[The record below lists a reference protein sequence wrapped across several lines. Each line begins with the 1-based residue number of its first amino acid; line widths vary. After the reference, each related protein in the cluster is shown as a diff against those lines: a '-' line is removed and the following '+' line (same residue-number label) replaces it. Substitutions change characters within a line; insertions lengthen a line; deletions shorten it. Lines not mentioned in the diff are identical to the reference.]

1 MKLLAPI
8 AFVLFVQAALC
19 EAKTIMVSGATGR
32 TGSLL
37 YARLKA
43 EHSWSVRAFVRNA
56 TKAKGILGC
65 SQCDESEGVF
75 VGDITKPNTLTKGM
89 KDVDVLVITTASE
102 PTCTGPPFI
111 GTCSYRK
118 GSDPRSIDWLGTR
131 AQVKAFASA
140 GGKLKA
146 KHILYVSTM
155 ETTVPNNFLDKLGNN
170 SFTSFYHLQAEAS
183 VMQSGIPFTIPKA
196 CGLGDG
202 EAGKK
207 KLIVGHDDSSFSLVL
222 NHLIQRDDVARVLV
236 EAIRNPAMSSGLRFD
251 ICSHFL
257 GAPTT
262 DVTKDVFQAAMHPWD
277 PRAHSVRLVV

>member
-1 MKLLAPI
+1 
-8 AFVLFVQAALC
+8 
-19 EAKTIMVSGATGR
+19 MVSGATGR

-37 YARLKA
+37 YKRLKA
-43 EHSWSVRAFVRNA
+43 ERSWNVRAFVRNA

-65 SQCDESEGVF
+65 NKCDESEGVF
-75 VGDITKPNTLTKGM
+75 VGDITKPETLMKGM
-89 KDVDVLVITTASE
+89 KDADVLAITTASV
-102 PTCTGPPFI
+102 PKCTGLPFI
-111 GTCSYRK
+111 GKCIY
-118 GSDPRSIDWLGTR
+118 PRGGDSKSVDWLGTK
-131 AQVKAFASA
+131 AQVKAFALA
-140 GGKLKA
+140 GGNVTA

-183 VMQSGIPFTIPKA
+183 IMNSGIPFTIPKA

-202 EAGKK
+202 EAGQKQ
-207 KLIVGHDDSSFSLVL
+207 LIVGHDDSSFSLVI

-262 DVTKDVFQAAMHPWD
+262 DIAKDVFQAAMFPWD
-277 PRAHSVRLVV
+277 SRARSLKLVV

>member
-1 MKLLAPI
+1 MMHPAVVACAVLMQI
-8 AFVLFVQAALC
+8 VFVR
-19 EAKTIMVSGATGR
+19 AKTIMVSGATGR

-37 YARLKA
+37 YKRLKT
-43 EHSWSVRAFVRNA
+43 ESSWNVRALVRNA
-56 TKAKGILGC
+56 TKAKGVLGC
-65 SQCDESEGVF
+65 SKCDESEGVF
-75 VGDITKPNTLTKGM
+75 VGDITKPDTLTKGM
-89 KDVDVLVITTASE
+89 KEVDVLVITTASW
-102 PTCTGPPFI
+102 PICTGPPII
-111 GTCSYRK
+111 GKCSFPT
-118 GSDPRSIDWLGTR
+118 GSDPKSIDWLGTK
-131 AQVKAFASA
+131 AQVNAFALSE
-140 GGKLKA
+140 GNLMA

-155 ETTVPNNFLDKLGNN
+155 ETTVPNNFLDKLGNS

-183 VMQSGIPFTIPKA
+183 IMSSGIPFTIAKA

-202 EAGKK
+202 EAGKN

-262 DVTKDVFQAAMHPWD
+262 DITKDVFQAAMFPWD
-277 PRAHSVRLVV
+277 SRAQSLRLVV